1 MDEGCRNYLLRY
13 KLPIHTATWPCHPG
27 HDGVTPLGKMAPGR
41 LLAAGIGAILA
52 STDTGD
58 EWPGTARNP

>member
-27 HDGVTPLGKMAPGR
+27 HDGVTPLGKLAQGH
-41 LLAAGIGAILA
+41 LLASRIGSTLVG
-52 STDTGD
+52 TDTRG
-58 EWPGTARNP
+58 ERSGSARNP